1 MCMIIIASIIL
12 SLLKM
17 VEIKPFLQFVL
28 SNLLHLLIIYIVPI
42 YYYVHFVYMDIYIE
56 VNNY

>member
-1 MCMIIIASIIL
+1 MITIASIIL

-17 VEIKPFLQFVL
+17 VEIKPFQLLVL
-28 SNLLHLLIIYIVPI
+28 SDLLHIIYIVPI
-42 YYYVHFVYMDIYIE
+42 YYCVHFVYMGIYIE